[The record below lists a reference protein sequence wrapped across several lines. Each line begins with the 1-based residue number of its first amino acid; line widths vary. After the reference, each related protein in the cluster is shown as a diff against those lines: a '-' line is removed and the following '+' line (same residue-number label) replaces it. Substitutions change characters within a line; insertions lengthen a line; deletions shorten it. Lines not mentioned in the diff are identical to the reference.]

1 MTKINHGGAFIPV
14 IPLSGSLIGTKR
26 EQFTFVTGRQNFL
39 QIKNDQNCSKFRGH
53 FLSTALNS
61 KSEQQITEELLN
73 DLSFEKKDS
82 KNFLDNLSP
91 KAKKFVIFFATV
103 ISALLSWVITP
114 TKSKTLS
121 LLVSFVTGSV
131 VYLVLQKINPKNTH
145 GAQKKILEAINQET
159 VESDLTELI
168 CTLEKDYSLTSDEMR
183 KELLV
188 VYKRFLMFFLKNS
201 SVDLDEI
208 NKLIN
213 LKKSLG
219 LSSQEIGE
227 CHYECSQEIF
237 KTNLL
242 FLEREDST
250 ETSNIVNK
258 FIFLSDRVLSLDS
271 KKGFQYETSRIRRV
285 LNLSAFEFDET
296 KNKLSEELFIRSIR
310 SIQNSEKIFSADLVE
325 IKKFLG

>member
-1 MTKINHGGAFIPV
+1 
-14 IPLSGSLIGTKR
+14 
-26 EQFTFVTGRQNFL
+26 
-39 QIKNDQNCSKFRGH
+39 
-53 FLSTALNS
+53 
-61 KSEQQITEELLN
+61 
-73 DLSFEKKDS
+73 
-82 KNFLDNLSP
+82 
-91 KAKKFVIFFATV
+91 
-103 ISALLSWVITP
+103 LSWVITP

-121 LLVSFVTGSV
+121 LLVSFVTGSI
-131 VYLVLQKINPKNTH
+131 VYFVLQKINPKNTH

-296 KNKLSEELFIRSIR
+296 KNKLSEELYIRSIR

-325 IKKFLG
+325 IK